1 MAKKPS
7 TKVLKTCRIEKQ
19 YIEYCTMMGLN
30 FNGLVN
36 KLLKEFCRQHQRDE
50 EFREMWEKNEIYVWY
65 KTMPGL

>member
-1 MAKKPS
+1 MPKNPS

-19 YIEYCTMMGLN
+19 YIEYCTMQTIN

-36 KLLKEFCRQHQRDE
+36 KLLKEFCRQHQCDE
-50 EFREMWEKNEIYVWY
+50 EFREMWEKKGIYVWY